1 MSLRVLKQLFYLWVR
16 IQNYKGSLGLACVSR
31 GFFVGIV
38 MKIAFELEQV
48 HHFAVAGQ

>member
-1 MSLRVLKQLFYLWVR
+1 MKIFINKYWKTLLFFA
-16 IQNYKGSLGLACVSR
+16 ITGLVG

-48 HHFAVAGQ
+48 HHFAVTGQ